1 MAFSVWQ
8 LAREKGKG
16 AVDRLVAGWAWKRV
30 SSGESVTLW
39 NGGRGTSCGRNA
51 IFI

>member
-16 AVDRLVAGWAWKRV
+16 AVDG
-30 SSGESVTLW
+30 SGSWLYMEE
-39 NGGRGTSCGRNA
+39 C
-51 IFI
+51 